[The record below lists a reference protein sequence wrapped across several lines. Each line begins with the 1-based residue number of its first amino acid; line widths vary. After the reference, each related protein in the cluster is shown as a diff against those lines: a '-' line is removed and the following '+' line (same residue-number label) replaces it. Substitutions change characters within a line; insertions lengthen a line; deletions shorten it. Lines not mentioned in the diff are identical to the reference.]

1 MATDLRKQ
9 LLPGTRVRITQQI
22 AARNYSM
29 ASTIEGI
36 VVAYGQE
43 TTGSWYAHS
52 RDDKLWLDRVELRK
66 ADGELTML
74 NLDDYSVVEILSPV
88 PAATTPVVPPAAT
101 S

>member
-22 AARNYSM
+22 AARNYSL
-29 ASTIEGI
+29 ASVIEGT
-36 VVAYGQE
+36 VVSYGQR

-66 ADGELTML
+66 IDGEVSVL
-74 NLDDYSVVEILSPV
+74 NLDDYSQVEILG
-88 PAATTPVVPPAAT
+88 PAVVPPVA

>member
-22 AARNYSM
+22 AARNYSL
-29 ASTIEGI
+29 ASVIEGT
-36 VVAYGQE
+36 VVSYGQR

-66 ADGELTML
+66 IDGEVSVL
-74 NLDDYSVVEILSPV
+74 NLDDYSQVEILSQAV
-88 PAATTPVVPPAAT
+88 TPPAV

>member
-22 AARNYSM
+22 AARNYSL
-29 ASTIEGI
+29 ASTIEGT
-36 VVAYGQE
+36 VVSYGQR

-66 ADGELTML
+66 VDGEVTIL
-74 NLDDYSVVEILSPV
+74 NLDDYSQVEILGPAVVSP
-88 PAATTPVVPPAAT
+88 AVVPPAA